1 MRSRPLLASLAS
13 MGAEALALARQASL
27 LHRDVERPVL
37 PARSDHDDV
46 VILLHGL
53 FATAGVLR
61 PLRRALERAPHVGTA
76 TLSYPPGPGVEAL
89 AARLDALCDE
99 LFDAGLGRE
108 TRLHLVGHSLGGIV
122 CRHFAQT
129 RTHLP
134 VAQTISLASP
144 FAGVRRA
151 ELLSLGGR
159 LEGARDLAEDSPVLR
174 ALRLSPCRVPHLSIV
189 AHDDVLL
196 GSPLSHALPGGEV
209 VLLRGRGHN
218 ALLFDDEVASLVH
231 DRVLGFSRRFE
242 PLARLEVSMFEALA
256 RLERDPPGGAT
267 GDGSST

>member
-1 MRSRPLLASLAS
+1 MRGRPLLASLAS

-37 PARSDHDDV
+37 PSRTDHDDV
-46 VILLHGL
+46 VVLLHGL

-61 PLRRALERAPHVGTA
+61 PLRRALERVPRVGTA
-76 TLSYPPGPGVEAL
+76 TLTYPPGPGVEAL
-89 AARLDALCDE
+89 ATRLDALVSE
-99 LFDAGLGRE
+99 LFEAGLARD

-122 CRHFAQT
+122 CRHFAET
-129 RTHLP
+129 RPHLP

-151 ELLSLGGR
+151 ELFTLGGR
-159 LEGARDLAEDSPVLR
+159 FEGARDLAEDSPILR
-174 ALRLSPCRVPHLSIV
+174 ALRLAPRRVPHLSIV

-218 ALLFDDEVASLVH
+218 ALLFDDEVASLVVE
-231 DRVLGFSRRFE
+231 RVLGATRSYGVDR
-242 PLARLEVSMFEALA
+242 ARGAG
-256 RLERDPPGGAT
+256 DGGDGG
-267 GDGSST
+267 GDGSEGDSDEGR